1 MSLITP
7 EFGLLFWM
15 TVIFAIVFFLLA
27 KFGFPVITDMVRKR
41 QERIDRSLK
50 DAREIEARMGQM
62 VEEHARMLDEARKE
76 QAQIL
81 REATDT
87 RNKILA
93 TAKDEAREEA
103 AKILAEARTEIEAE
117 KEAALRDVRKEVA
130 VLSVSIAEKILRK
143 ELSEDKEQ
151 REYIDRMVDETVHE
165 QAQSWTKASSGPGMP
180 TPW

>member
-1 MSLITP
+1 MQLITP
-7 EFGLLFWM
+7 DTGLLFWM
-15 TVIFAIVFFLLA
+15 VVIFGLVFFLLW
-27 KFGFPVITDMVRKR
+27 KFGFPIITSMVEKR
-41 QERIDRSLK
+41 NTTIEKSLR
-50 DAREIEARMGQM
+50 DAHEIEARMGQM
-62 VEEHARMLDEARKE
+62 VEEHSRMLEEARKE

-151 REYIDRMVDETVHE
+151 REYIDRMVDETVRE
-165 QAQSWTKASSGPGMP
+165 QAQS
-180 TPW
+180 

>member
-7 EFGLLFWM
+7 EFGLLFWT

-27 KFGFPVITDMVRKR
+27 KFGFPVITDMVHKR
-41 QERIDRSLK
+41 QERIDRSIK
-50 DAREIEARMGQM
+50 DAREIEMRMGQM
-62 VEEHARMLDEARKE
+62 VEEQARMLDEARKE

-93 TAKDEAREEA
+93 NAKEEAREEA
-103 AKILAEARTEIEAE
+103 AKILAEARTEIESE

-143 ELSEDKEQ
+143 ELSDDAQ
-151 REYIDRMVDETVHE
+151 QQEYIDRMVDETVRE
-165 QAQSWTKASSGPGMP
+165 QTQS
-180 TPW
+180 

>member
-1 MSLITP
+1 MQLITP
-7 EFGLLFWM
+7 DAGLLFWM
-15 TVIFAIVFFLLA
+15 VVIFGLVFFLLA
-27 KFGFPVITDMVRKR
+27 KFGFPIITSMVEKR
-41 QERIDRSLK
+41 NSTIDKSLK

-151 REYIDRMVDETVHE
+151 REYIDRMVDETVRE
-165 QAQSWTKASSGPGMP
+165 QAQS
-180 TPW
+180 

>member
-27 KFGFPVITDMVRKR
+27 KFGFPVITDMVHKR
-41 QERIDRSLK
+41 QERIDRSIK
-50 DAREIEARMGQM
+50 DAREIEMRMGQM
-62 VEEHARMLDEARKE
+62 VEEQARMLDEARKE

-93 TAKDEAREEA
+93 NAKEEAREEA
-103 AKILAEARTEIEAE
+103 AKILAEARTAIDSE

-130 VLSVSIAEKILRK
+130 VLSVSIAEKILRQ
-143 ELSEDKEQ
+143 ELADDRKQ
-151 REYIDRMVDETVHE
+151 QEYIDRMVEETVREDIH
-165 QAQSWTKASSGPGMP
+165 S
-180 TPW
+180 

>member
-1 MSLITP
+1 MQLITP
-7 EFGLLFWM
+7 DTGLLFWM
-15 TVIFAIVFFLLA
+15 VVIFGLVFFLLA
-27 KFGFPVITDMVRKR
+27 KFGFPIITDMVDKR
-41 QERIDRSLK
+41 NSTIEKSLK
-50 DAREIEARMGQM
+50 DAHEIEARMGQM
-62 VEEHARMLDEARKE
+62 VEEHARMLEEARKE

-143 ELSEDKEQ
+143 ELADDGEQ
-151 REYIDRMVDETVHE
+151 REYIDRMVEETVRE
-165 QAQSWTKASSGPGMP
+165 EARS
-180 TPW
+180 

>member
-1 MSLITP
+1 MNLVTP
-7 EFGLLFWM
+7 DAGLLFWM
-15 TVIFAIVFFLLA
+15 VVIFGLLFFLLW
-27 KFGFPVITDMVRKR
+27 KFGFPVITSMVEKR
-41 QERIDRSLK
+41 NSTIEKSLK
-50 DAREIEARMGQM
+50 DAHEIEARMGQM
-62 VEEHARMLDEARKE
+62 VEEHARMLEEARKE

-151 REYIDRMVDETVHE
+151 REYIDRMVDETVRE
-165 QAQSWTKASSGPGMP
+165 QAQS
-180 TPW
+180 

>member
-1 MSLITP
+1 
-7 EFGLLFWM
+7 
-15 TVIFAIVFFLLA
+15 
-27 KFGFPVITDMVRKR
+27 
-41 QERIDRSLK
+41 
-50 DAREIEARMGQM
+50 MGQM

-151 REYIDRMVDETVHE
+151 REFIDRMVEETVRE
-165 QAQSWTKASSGPGMP
+165 QAQS
-180 TPW
+180 

>member
-15 TVIFAIVFFLLA
+15 TVIFSIVFFLLA

-151 REYIDRMVDETVHE
+151 REYIDRMVDETVRE
-165 QAQSWTKASSGPGMP
+165 QAQS
-180 TPW
+180 

>member
-1 MSLITP
+1 MQLITP
-7 EFGLLFWM
+7 DAGLLFWM
-15 TVIFAIVFFLLA
+15 VVIFGLLFFLLA
-27 KFGFPVITDMVRKR
+27 KFGFPIITSMVEKR
-41 QERIDRSLK
+41 NTTIEKSLK
-50 DAREIEARMGQM
+50 DAHEIEARMGQM
-62 VEEHARMLDEARKE
+62 VEEHARMLEEARKE

-93 TAKDEAREEA
+93 QAKDDAREEA

-143 ELSEDKEQ
+143 ELADDREQ
-151 REYIDRMVDETVHE
+151 REYIDRMVEETVRE
-165 QAQSWTKASSGPGMP
+165 DARS
-180 TPW
+180 

>member
-1 MSLITP
+1 MNLVTP
-7 EFGLLFWM
+7 DAGLLFWM
-15 TVIFAIVFFLLA
+15 VVIFGLLFFLLW
-27 KFGFPVITDMVRKR
+27 KFGFPVITSMVEKR
-41 QERIDRSLK
+41 NATIEKSLK
-50 DAREIEARMGQM
+50 DAHEIEARMGQM

-93 TAKDEAREEA
+93 NAKDEAREEA

-143 ELSEDKEQ
+143 ELADDAQQK
-151 REYIDRMVDETVHE
+151 EYIDRMVDETVRE
-165 QAQSWTKASSGPGMP
+165 QAQS
-180 TPW
+180 

>member
-1 MSLITP
+1 MQLITP
-7 EFGLLFWM
+7 DAGLLFWM
-15 TVIFAIVFFLLA
+15 VVIFGLVFFLLA
-27 KFGFPVITDMVRKR
+27 KFGFPIITGMVEKR
-41 QERIDRSLK
+41 NTTIEKSLK

-151 REYIDRMVDETVHE
+151 REYIDRMVEETVRE
-165 QAQSWTKASSGPGMP
+165 QAQS
-180 TPW
+180 